1 MPAYII
7 VDVTIHNAENYE
19 GYKKLTPASVTAY
32 DGKFI
37 VRGGKTETLEG
48 NWQPG
53 RFVVLQFPSVERA
66 KEWWASEEYGP
77 AKAIRQANAETKMI
91 LVEGLDG

>member
-19 GYKKLTPASVTAY
+19 GYKKLTPASVAAY

-53 RFVVLQFPSVERA
+53 RFVVLQFPSAKRA
-66 KEWWASEEYGP
+66 KEWWASEEYAP

-91 LVEGLDG
+91 LVVGLDG

>member
-1 MPAYII
+1 MAAYII
-7 VDVTIHNAENYE
+7 VDVTIHNAEHYE
-19 GYKKLTPASVTAY
+19 GYKKLTPASIAAY

-48 NWQPG
+48 DWQPG

-66 KEWWASEEYGP
+66 KEWWASEEYAT
-77 AKAIRQANAETKMI
+77 AKSIRQANAETKMI
-91 LVEGLDG
+91 LVEGLDD